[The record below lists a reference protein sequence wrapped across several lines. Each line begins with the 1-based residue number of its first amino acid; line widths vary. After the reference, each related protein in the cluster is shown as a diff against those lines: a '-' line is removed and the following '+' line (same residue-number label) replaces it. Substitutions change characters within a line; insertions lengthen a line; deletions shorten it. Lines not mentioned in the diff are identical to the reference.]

1 MMTNCESQMGDDSV
15 ATVGI
20 TDYAQ
25 EQLGDIVH
33 ISLPAVG
40 DDIEKK

>member
-1 MMTNCESQMGDDSV
+1 MLVQMGDDSV

-20 TDYAQ
+20 TGYAQ

-33 ISLPAVG
+33 ISLPSIGDAV
-40 DDIEKK
+40 EKK